1 MSTPSARFGDGKY
14 PALFEQAAAIRAHR
28 EAFLE
33 EVAASDLSLDAIF
46 ERAEADPV
54 LDSMK
59 VLGVIEA
66 MNSYGKV
73 QTRRAFGD
81 LGISEAG
88 HIGQVT
94 PEQRSA
100 LPTSLQK
107 HAR

>member
-1 MSTPSARFGDGKY
+1 MSDGSARFDEGKY
-14 PALFEQAAAIRAHR
+14 PALFEGAAAIRAHR
-28 EAFLE
+28 EAFLA
-33 EVAASDLSLDAIF
+33 EVPASDLSLDDICK
-46 ERAEADPV
+46 RAQTDPV

-66 MNSYGKV
+66 MTSNGKV

-88 HIGQVT
+88 HIGEVT
-94 PEQRSA
+94 PEQWAA
-100 LPTSLQK
+100 LPASLEK